1 MQHAWPENQRPFS
14 KVIMNSGGPAARAW
28 PNWTY
33 PLYEQQAGEF
43 FNLTGCST
51 DFAAGEKEGWECLR
65 ELDVERVVNAS
76 VTLYRKY
83 SPSITWPFQPVVDGD
98 YVKQAPSKSWEQ
110 GRFERVP
117 VLTGYNTDEGTGF
130 VPRGMNTTQEFRAFW
145 RTLFPLAT
153 EAQLDH
159 IEEIYPD
166 PIAFPDGGYK
176 ETPFGVQFSRVAAA
190 YGDYAYISTV
200 RQNALEIARFGGQVW
215 KYHFD
220 KIVASEFAGDTS
232 RDRLETIGRGID
244 TDVAWITGSV
254 RAS

>member
-1 MQHAWPENQRPFS
+1 
-14 KVIMNSGGPAARAW
+14 
-28 PNWTY
+28 
-33 PLYEQQAGEF
+33 
-43 FNLTGCST
+43 
-51 DFAAGEKEGWECLR
+51 
-65 ELDVERVVNAS
+65 
-76 VTLYRKY
+76 
-83 SPSITWPFQPVVDGD
+83 
-98 YVKQAPSKSWEQ
+98 
-110 GRFERVP
+110 
-117 VLTGYNTDEGTGF
+117 
-130 VPRGMNTTQEFRAFW
+130 
-145 RTLFPLAT
+145 LAT